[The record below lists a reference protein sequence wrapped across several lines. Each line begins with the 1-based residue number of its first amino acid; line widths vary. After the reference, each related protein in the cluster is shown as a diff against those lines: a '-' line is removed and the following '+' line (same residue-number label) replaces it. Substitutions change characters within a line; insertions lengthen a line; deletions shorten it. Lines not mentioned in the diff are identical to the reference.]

1 MIVVKNV
8 QKNEDG
14 SYETTWQLT
23 QDQMGFLLTFAIN
36 SLVAEGLVQVE
47 DHEELQKQ
55 LFPETIGAIQ

>member
-1 MIVVKNV
+1 MIVVKNI

-47 DHEELQKQ
+47 EHNDLQKL
-55 LFPETIGAIQ
+55 LFPETEGALQ